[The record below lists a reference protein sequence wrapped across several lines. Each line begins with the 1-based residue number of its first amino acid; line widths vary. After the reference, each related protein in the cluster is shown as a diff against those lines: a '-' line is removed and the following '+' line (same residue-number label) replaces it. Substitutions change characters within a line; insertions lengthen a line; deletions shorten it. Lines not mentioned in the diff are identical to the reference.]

1 MRWRSVIKFVLGF
14 GLAAAI
20 LISGGVA
27 TALYFLY
34 RVTTPPPKPIFAN
47 DTAAVKAQGSANIA
61 ANTSPNPQANST
73 VNSAESSSATP
84 LAAGTYRA
92 RVTWAEG
99 LSVRSEPDVDAQ
111 RLAGAAYNEELIVLE
126 ESADKN
132 WQKVRLD
139 SSEQEG
145 WIKSGNIERIE
156 E

>member
-1 MRWRSVIKFVLGF
+1 MRWRSLIKFVLGF
-14 GLAAAI
+14 GLAIAI

-27 TALYFLY
+27 MGLYFLY

-47 DTAAVKAQGSANIA
+47 DTAEVKVRGSANTTTA
-61 ANTSPNPQANST
+61 APSNPQP
-73 VNSAESSSATP
+73 NSAVNDASSVTP

-92 RVTWAEG
+92 RVTWEQG
-99 LSVRSEPDVDAQ
+99 LSVRSEPNADGE
-111 RLAGAAYNEELIVLE
+111 RIAGAAYNEELIVLE

-139 SSEQEG
+139 NSEQEG
-145 WIKSGNIERIE
+145 WIKAGNVERIE

>member
-1 MRWRSVIKFVLGF
+1 MRWRNVIKFILGF

-47 DTAAVKAQGSANIA
+47 DSAAVKARGST
-61 ANTSPNPQANST
+61 NTATTALPSLPSNSPTN
-73 VNSAESSSATP
+73 VSASSATVP
-84 LAAGTYRA
+84 AGTYRA
-92 RVTWAEG
+92 RVTWAQG
-99 LSVRSEPDVDAQ
+99 LSVRSEPNVDAE
-111 RLAGAAYNEELIVLE
+111 RVAGAAYNEELIVLE
-126 ESADKN
+126 ESADQN

-139 SSEQEG
+139 NSEQEG
-145 WIKSGNIERIE
+145 WIKSGNIERVE

>member
-47 DTAAVKAQGSANIA
+47 DTAAVKAQGSANTA
-61 ANTSPNPQANST
+61 ATASPNPQANST
-73 VNSAESSSATP
+73 VNPDTSSSATP

-92 RVTWAEG
+92 RVTWAQG
-99 LSVRSEPDVDAQ
+99 LSVRSEPDVDAE

-139 SSEQEG
+139 NSEQEG